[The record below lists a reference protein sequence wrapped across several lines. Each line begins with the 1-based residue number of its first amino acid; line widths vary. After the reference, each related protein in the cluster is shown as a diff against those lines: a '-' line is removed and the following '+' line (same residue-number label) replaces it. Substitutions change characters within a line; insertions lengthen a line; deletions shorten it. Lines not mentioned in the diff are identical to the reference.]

1 LATTTHKEVAMGRAT
16 NLADALK
23 TRPLSVAELDER
35 RQAAKVRENITT
47 TLDGDIVER
56 VTQQAAPAPVAPREM
71 VTWD

>member
-1 LATTTHKEVAMGRAT
+1 MGRAT

-35 RQAAKVRENITT
+35 RQAAKVRENVTT
-47 TLDGDIVER
+47 TLDGDVVER
-56 VTQQAAPAPVAPREM
+56 VTPKAAPAPVAPREP